1 MEGSILA
8 GGKSTYCENSVL
20 GHAMGKTSWTM
31 PAAIYLA
38 LCTSIPTAAST
49 GTTIVEASYTGYA
62 RKQIAAADLNAAS
75 AGQMTNAN
83 AITFAACSGS
93 TSTIIAFAICDAA
106 TVGNVIYWGSITSKV
121 IDVSNTPATVA
132 AGALVLTES

>member
-1 MEGSILA
+1 
-8 GGKSTYCENSVL
+8 
-20 GHAMGKTSWTM
+20 MGKTSWTM